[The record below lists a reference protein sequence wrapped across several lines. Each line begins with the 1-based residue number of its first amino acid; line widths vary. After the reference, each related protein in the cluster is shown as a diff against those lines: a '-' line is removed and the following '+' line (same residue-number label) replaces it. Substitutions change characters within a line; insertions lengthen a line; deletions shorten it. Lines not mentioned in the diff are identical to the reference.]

1 MNIHTQR
8 FIVFCTHSCPL
19 ATYVFYLDPE
29 ATAYLQMRHLVVP
42 QSKSAA
48 PWLTSQAPTC
58 DSKLHLLQSGGQWAL
73 CRHLKVTGSW
83 KSVPHS
89 SSDPRNSPLPPSPTC
104 SLSLPDRGQM
114 VTSLKESLSVP
125 FGACKAPLVIS
136 KLEATR
142 PRTDWG
148 PPGAYSFGS
157 QSHSMRPPSQT
168 KFLSAFLIL
177 SAHKKKLSA
186 GCSGQF

>member
-1 MNIHTQR
+1 M
-8 FIVFCTHSCPL
+8 
-19 ATYVFYLDPE
+19 FYLDPE
-29 ATAYLQMRHLVVP
+29 AIACLQACHLVVP

-48 PWLTSQAPTC
+48 PWLPSQAPAC

-83 KSVPHS
+83 DTAPQI
-89 SSDPRNSPLPPSPTC
+89 PRTHTCLHPLTC

-148 PPGAYSFGS
+148 PPGVYSFGS
-157 QSHSMRPPSQT
+157 QSHSMRPPFPN
-168 KFLSAFLIL
+168 KVPFCLPDPL
-177 SAHKKKLSA
+177 
-186 GCSGQF
+186 CS